1 MTENIIPKS
10 KFLGNT
16 NLRYLKVQ
24 ASRCRLTCSSTEVS
38 QACAQAPPFK
48 MKMALE
54 KRAPSNVIP
63 IYLYL
68 FYLAA

>member
-10 KFLGNT
+10 KFPSNP
-16 NLRYLKVQ
+16 NLRYPKVQ
-24 ASRCRLTCSSTEVS
+24 ASRCRLTWSSTEAS
-38 QACAQAPPFK
+38 RACAQAPPFK
-48 MKMALE
+48 MQRSSGKAS
-54 KRAPSNVIP
+54 AFQVGP